1 MELNNQNTPA
11 AEETPVVDATRQKWS
26 KIEILGLII
35 LIAAAVSLVV
45 NPDMLSGVFNSIV
58 AQAFTVSVQTFI
70 MSDLGIAIVAS
81 VIVGRFLERLGLT
94 DAMIRVFLPVMK
106 WMKINPS
113 VIVPSV
119 YNILGDINASG
130 AVAGPILVKA
140 KATKDEQKLAVATM
154 IQNPQ
159 SFATFVLGIVALR
172 AFNIQPL
179 PIIILSIFLP
189 LLVVPF
195 LLSCTVY
202 RDTKAVTLSELP
214 RFTPNKSIMNTL
226 FDASAEGV
234 HLWLLVIVPAVTVV
248 FCVIGVLEYIGIWAP
263 IQKGLGAVLNVLS
276 IEPETGLFS
285 FLVSPTLAMA
295 QITGISGIDA
305 RLVVGGFVLANSG
318 LPLSVILGQV
328 PATWKACTDLSD
340 TEALKAGLLG
350 TVIRV
355 VTAAL
360 IAYLVTP
367 LCI

>member
-94 DAMIRVFLPVMK
+94 DA
-106 WMKINPS
+106 MKINPS

-328 PATWKACTDLSD
+328 PATWKACTDLED

-350 TVIRV
+350 TAIRII
-355 VTAAL
+355 TAAL